1 MAAAAADNLQAEFT
15 PSWVIRKAAASAW
28 WTPRLVEAPT
38 SRASEPTTSSLESTA
53 RRFGH
58 HEPGLYEMS
67 DIQRTLGVI
76 GGSGLYELERLTD
89 VEELDVTTA
98 FGTPSDAI
106 IAGTIGSTRLLF
118 LPRHGRDHRIPPHRI
133 NYRANVL
140 ALKMAGAEQI
150 LSVSAVGSM
159 KEDIHPGDMIVVDQ
173 FIDRT
178 RHRNDTFFDEDG
190 VVAHVGFADPIDPQL
205 ARSLIAA
212 AKRTGATVLGDGVY
226 LCMEGPQFST
236 RAESELYRS
245 WGVSVIGM
253 TNLPEARLA
262 REAELPYVTL
272 AMATDYDCWHDGH
285 DAVTVDAVIAV
296 MQGNVA
302 KAKEI
307 IVELAQIVPDPS
319 GSPAASAL
327 AGAII
332 TNPDSISA
340 AARDKLRPL
349 IGKYLP

>member
-1 MAAAAADNLQAEFT
+1 M
-15 PSWVIRKAAASAW
+15 
-28 WTPRLVEAPT
+28 
-38 SRASEPTTSSLESTA
+38 SEV
-53 RRFGH
+53 
-58 HEPGLYEMS
+58 
-67 DIQRTLGVI
+67 QRTLGVI
-76 GGSGLYELERLTD
+76 GGSGLYELEQLTD
-89 VEELDVTTA
+89 VQEMEMTTP
-98 FGTPSDAI
+98 FGAPSDAI

-118 LPRHGRDHRIPPHRI
+118 LPRHGRGHRIAPHQI

-178 RHRNDTFFDEDG
+178 RHRVDTFFEDDG
-190 VVAHVGFADPIDPQL
+190 VVAHVGFAEPIDTQL
-205 ARSLIAA
+205 ASSLAGA
-212 AKRTGATVLGDGVY
+212 AKRAGATAHEGGVY

-236 RAESELYRS
+236 LAESQLYRS

-262 REAELPYVTL
+262 REAELPYATL
-272 AMATDYDCWHDGH
+272 AMATDYDCWHEGH
-285 DAVTVDAVIAV
+285 DAVTVSAVVAV
-296 MQGNVA
+296 MQRNVA

-307 IVELAQIVPDPS
+307 IVELAQSVPDPA
-319 GSPAASAL
+319 GRPAASAL

-349 IGKYLP
+349 IAKYVP

>member
-1 MAAAAADNLQAEFT
+1 MSE
-15 PSWVIRKAAASAW
+15 
-28 WTPRLVEAPT
+28 VE
-38 SRASEPTTSSLESTA
+38 RA
-53 RRFGH
+53 
-58 HEPGLYEMS
+58 
-67 DIQRTLGVI
+67 LGVI
-76 GGSGLYELERLTD
+76 GGSGLYELEQLTD
-89 VEELDVTTA
+89 VEELAMTTP
-98 FGTPSDAI
+98 FGAPSDAI

-118 LPRHGRDHRIPPHRI
+118 LPRHGRGHRIAPHRI

-159 KEDIHPGDMIVVDQ
+159 KENIHPGDMIVVDQ

-178 RHRNDTFFDEDG
+178 RHRVDTFFDDDG
-190 VVAHVGFADPIDPQL
+190 VVAHVAFADPVDAQL
-205 ARSLIAA
+205 AGSLTGAA
-212 AKRTGATVLGDGVY
+212 QRAGATVHEGGVY

-236 RAESELYRS
+236 RAESQLYRS

-262 REAELPYVTL
+262 REAELPYATL

-285 DAVTVDAVIAV
+285 DAVTVNAIIAV
-296 MQGNVA
+296 MQRNVA

-307 IVELAQIVPDPS
+307 IFELAQAVPDPA
-319 GSPAASAL
+319 GRPAASAL

-332 TNPDSISA
+332 TSPDSISA
-340 AARDKLRPL
+340 AARAKLRPL
-349 IGKYLP
+349 IGKFVP

>member
-1 MAAAAADNLQAEFT
+1 MN
-15 PSWVIRKAAASAW
+15 
-28 WTPRLVEAPT
+28 
-38 SRASEPTTSSLESTA
+38 
-53 RRFGH
+53 G
-58 HEPGLYEMS
+58 
-67 DIQRTLGVI
+67 IQRTLGVI
-76 GGSGLYELERLTD
+76 GGSGLYELEQLTD
-89 VEELDVTTA
+89 VEELELTTP
-98 FGTPSDAI
+98 FGAPSDAI

-118 LPRHGRDHRIPPHRI
+118 LPRHGRGHGIAPHRI

-140 ALKMAGAEQI
+140 ALKIAGAEQI
-150 LSVSAVGSM
+150 LSISAVGSM

-178 RHRNDTFFDEDG
+178 RHRVDTFFEDDG
-190 VVAHVGFADPIDPQL
+190 VVAHVAFADPIDAQL
-205 ARSLIAA
+205 AGSLTGAA
-212 AKRTGATVLGDGVY
+212 QRAGATVHEGGVY

-236 RAESELYRS
+236 RAESQLYRS

-262 REAELPYVTL
+262 REAELPYATL

-285 DAVTVDAVIAV
+285 EAVTVNAVIAV

-307 IVELAQIVPDPS
+307 IVELARAVPDPS
-319 GSPAASAL
+319 GRPATLAL

-332 TNPDSISA
+332 THPDSISA

-349 IGKYLP
+349 IGKYVH

>member
-1 MAAAAADNLQAEFT
+1 M
-15 PSWVIRKAAASAW
+15 
-28 WTPRLVEAPT
+28 
-38 SRASEPTTSSLESTA
+38 SEV
-53 RRFGH
+53 
-58 HEPGLYEMS
+58 
-67 DIQRTLGVI
+67 QRTLGVI
-76 GGSGLYELERLTD
+76 GGSGLDELERLTD
-89 VEELDVTTA
+89 VEELAMTTP
-98 FGTPSDAI
+98 FGAPSDAI

-118 LPRHGRDHRIPPHRI
+118 LPRHGRGHRIAPHGI
-133 NYRANVL
+133 NYRANIL

-159 KEDIHPGDMIVVDQ
+159 KDDIHPGDMIVVDQ

-178 RHRNDTFFDEDG
+178 RHRIDTFFDDDG
-190 VVAHVGFADPIDPQL
+190 VVAHVEFAEPIDAQL
-205 ARSLIAA
+205 AGSLTGA
-212 AKRTGATVLGDGVY
+212 AKRAGATVHEGGIY

-236 RAESELYRS
+236 RAESHLYRS

-262 REAELPYVTL
+262 REAELPYSTL

-285 DAVTVDAVIAV
+285 DAVTVNAVIAV

-307 IVELAQIVPDPS
+307 IVELAQAVPDP
-319 GSPAASAL
+319 GGRPATSAL

-332 TNPDSISA
+332 TNPDSISVA
-340 AARDKLRPL
+340 TRDKLRPL
-349 IGKYLP
+349 IGKYVS